1 LVDPGLSLQRRG
13 AGRLYG
19 LSRFRSRSPDRDTHT
34 HEYTDADT
42 DGYGYGHASAHGD
55 KYPERNADRDLDSGH
70 FHVYS
75 DGDAN
80 GDEYRDRHAYRRSSF
95 TNLDID
101 THPDEPRA
109 HSDWN
114 RM

>member
-13 AGRLYG
+13 ARRLYG
-19 LSRFRSRSPDRDTHT
+19 LSRFRSRSPDRDT

-55 KYPERNADRDLDSGH
+55 KYPDRDLDSGH

-75 DGDAN
+75 DGNAN